1 MTKTSNFLLYTLVL
15 IVIFP
20 SQLSMYGTSWTI
32 LTGLGLIAFII
43 INLFYLLMNKQYILQ
58 VPNILLPIF
67 FGLMFSS
74 IISYFMIGISKP
86 IIVYGALIA
95 LFIIVRTLTDNLR
108 NLDKLIIEIVFGTC
122 LTGLF
127 IIFLGFFDNE
137 IFSFATYSG
146 FFLNPN
152 SMGMFSGGLTH
163 MTIGVLYAFKDELTK
178 FKKYF
183 FYLVLFLSLTLVI
196 ASTSRAG
203 IFSVAVT
210 MLILFLFEISKTFK
224 FLQLKI
230 NIKKFFILSLIL
242 VTLYLIVST
251 LHSLGIFDFVIVKFY
266 RPDWQGGASSGRFE
280 GWVYALNNWRWFGHV
295 NFKDFAY
302 FTDGVKF

>member
-127 IIFLGFFDNE
+127 IIFLGFL
-137 IFSFATYSG
+137 I
-146 FFLNPN
+146 
-152 SMGMFSGGLTH
+152 M
-163 MTIGVLYAFKDELTK
+163 
-178 FKKYF
+178 KYF
-183 FYLVLFLSLTLVI
+183 H
-196 ASTSRAG
+196 
-203 IFSVAVT
+203 
-210 MLILFLFEISKTFK
+210 
-224 FLQLKI
+224 LQL
-230 NIKKFFILSLIL
+230 
-242 VTLYLIVST
+242 IVVFS
-251 LHSLGIFDFVIVKFY
+251 
-266 RPDWQGGASSGRFE
+266 
-280 GWVYALNNWRWFGHV
+280 
-295 NFKDFAY
+295 
-302 FTDGVKF
+302 